1 MIWNAFLIA
10 FRQIFRNF
18 LRSFLTILG
27 VIIGVASVVAMV
39 NFGRATTQ
47 DITQSI
53 ANLGSNLLIVF
64 PSRALDSRGV
74 SVGRL
79 RFSQNEVD
87 LLRSRLEG
95 KIASLSPFSDTSALL
110 QYGGKN
116 VMGLVAGVGEEYLQT
131 TNSSIAQGRGF
142 EAEEFRQISKVC
154 VIGNSVKKELFG
166 GQNPLGSYLKI
177 GSFVC
182 EVVGILKEK
191 GQGAMGQDQDDIVL
205 VPLKTFSS
213 LINSNASLNHIKR
226 VYISLKE
233 GVDSTKMSEEV
244 IGILREIRGVDEK
257 QKAPFEVM
265 DTKEILQMVDST
277 TKTMTIFITAV
288 ASISLLVGGIGIMNM
303 MLVSV
308 SERTREIGIRIAIGA
323 TSGEVL
329 LQFLIE
335 SIVLSVFG
343 GVLGVCLS
351 VGATYALSQYFKM
364 PFIFDIG
371 IALWALMFCIV
382 IGVVFGFLP
391 ARRASKLNP
400 IEALRYE

>member
-1 MIWNAFLIA
+1 MIWNAIIIA

-39 NFGRATTQ
+39 NFGKATTQ
-47 DITQSI
+47 SITQSI

-64 PSRALDSRGV
+64 PSRALDSRGI

-79 RFSQNEVD
+79 RFSEQEVD
-87 LLRSRLEG
+87 LLRSRLQG
-95 KIASLSPFSDTSALL
+95 RIVSMSAFSNTNALV

-116 VMGLVAGVGEEYLQT
+116 VMTSVGGVGEEYLQT
-131 TNSSIAQGRGF
+131 TNSKISQGREF
-142 EAEEFRQISKVC
+142 ESKEFGQISKVC
-154 VIGNSVKKELFG
+154 IIGNSVKKQLYG
-166 GQNPLGSYLKI
+166 DQNPLGSKFKI

-182 EVVGILKEK
+182 EVVGILQEK

-205 VPLKTFSS
+205 VPLRTFSTSVSSKTS
-213 LINSNASLNHIKR
+213 LHHIGR
-226 VYISLKE
+226 IYISLKE
-233 GVDSTKMSEEV
+233 GIDSAQMSNEV
-244 IGILREIRGVDEK
+244 IKILKEIRGVSPS
-257 QKAPFEVM
+257 QRSPFEVM
-265 DTKEILQMVDST
+265 DTKEILQMIGST
-277 TKTMTIFITAV
+277 TQTMTIFITAI

-323 TSGEVL
+323 TGGEVL

-343 GVLGVCLS
+343 GLIGVCSS
-351 VGATYALSQYFKM
+351 VGVSYGLSRYFEL
-364 PFIFDIG
+364 PFIFDFS
-371 IALWALMFCIV
+371 IALYSLIFCV
-382 IGVVFGFLP
+382 LIGVIFGFLP
-391 ARRASKLNP
+391 ARRASRLNP
-400 IEALRYE
+400 IEALRHE